1 MQNKAGIGLSL
12 PFLEEKLMNVP
23 LSAVF
28 GDSENR
34 KTYVWVVEGN
44 KVSRREVTVLFSNGR
59 GKPAYL

>member
-1 MQNKAGIGLSL
+1 MSL

-44 KVSRREVTVLFSNGR
+44 KVSHRQVTSLFSNGEANLLILK
-59 GKPAYL
+59 G

>member
-1 MQNKAGIGLSL
+1 MQIKLASDVA

-34 KTYVWVVEGN
+34 KRMYGWW
-44 KVSRREVTVLFSNGR
+44 KVIKSVAA
-59 GKPAYL
+59 K